1 MYGPHLKGHSLSWG
15 TSVAVVRMLAAKV
28 LLNALQST
36 GMRVLT
42 VLHCKYS
49 ISHMILVSSF
59 VIVQSQPVVTV
70 GSRWYVRHPT
80 HSTARECSRRGPP
93 VSGPC
98 QRLSCCLGRLASW
111 AISSTEGGGGPTCV
125 RGRAAEVRCLE
136 LLRTRVYR
144 SRPPLLLPVPL
155 ESRSHTTLL

>member
-111 AISSTEGGGGPTCV
+111 AISSTEGGGGPTHACV
-125 RGRAAEVRCLE
+125 GGRPKSGVWSCY
-136 LLRTRVYR
+136 V
-144 SRPPLLLPVPL
+144 L
-155 ESRSHTTLL
+155 ESTGVDPPCYYQYL

>member
-80 HSTARECSRRGPP
+80 HSTARGSAAAGGRRSPGPVNVCPAVWAVLRLGLSAAPRGAGGRRMRAWEGGRSP
-93 VSGPC
+93 VSGV
-98 QRLSCCLGRLASW
+98 A
-111 AISSTEGGGGPTCV
+111 T
-125 RGRAAEVRCLE
+125 
-136 LLRTRVYR
+136 Y
-144 SRPPLLLPVPL
+144 
-155 ESRSHTTLL
+155 